1 MKLNVKGIE
10 VSCIIGDRPDER
22 VRPQTLRVDVSLDV
36 SNRAAETDALSD
48 AADYAVLAERIRSR
62 LVAAECRLV
71 ERAAKLV
78 CEACLDDPAVRA
90 ATATVVKAGAV
101 PGLAAAEA
109 VYAQSRGEEEDRC

>member
-10 VSCIIGDRPDER
+10 VSCIVGDRPDER

-36 SNRAAETDALSD
+36 SDRAAETDDLSD
-48 AADYAVLAERIRSR
+48 AADYAVLAERIRAR
-62 LVAAECRLV
+62 LVVAKCRLV

-78 CEACLDDPAVRA
+78 CEVCLGDPAVRA

-101 PGLAAAEA
+101 PGLVAAEA
-109 VYAQSRGEEEDRC
+109 VYACRRGEGGRPC